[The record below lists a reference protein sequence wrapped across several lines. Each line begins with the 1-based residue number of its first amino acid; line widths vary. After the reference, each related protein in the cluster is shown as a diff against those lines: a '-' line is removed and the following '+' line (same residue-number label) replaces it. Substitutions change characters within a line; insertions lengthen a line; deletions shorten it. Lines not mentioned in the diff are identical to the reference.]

1 MTLPAADQY
10 QLQAEAFSRAVNSET
25 PDARALDEAI
35 GGMRTIDALFASEKS
50 GRFETV

>member
-1 MTLPAADQY
+1 MTLPAADQH
-10 QLQAEAFSRAVNSET
+10 QLQAEAFSRAVHTET